1 MPADPASVPT
11 VTLHPREH
19 LDFHELTDEH
29 GAELG
34 VVLVRVQR
42 ALASIP
48 GAGRVHVYKWGDGGA
63 HLHVVLVARPEGM
76 RQLWGMF
83 LPVWMYILPPLP
95 AGEWA
100 AIREHVGRQ
109 LNAGGS

>member
-83 LPVWMYILPPLP
+83 LPVWMHILPPLP
-95 AGEWA
+95 ADDWKLIRHHVA
-100 AIREHVGRQ
+100 AHLG
-109 LNAGGS
+109 A